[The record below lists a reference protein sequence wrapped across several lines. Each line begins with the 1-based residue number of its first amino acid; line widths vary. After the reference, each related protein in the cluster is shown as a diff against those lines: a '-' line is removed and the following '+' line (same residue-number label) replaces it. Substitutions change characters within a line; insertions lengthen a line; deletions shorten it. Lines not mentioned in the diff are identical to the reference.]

1 MENEADVD
9 KLITIYNEL
18 QELMKYHSDMN
29 NMIENQREGLD
40 QIEIASESILEI
52 CQKLEECLEGKA
64 VANSCCCSR
73 I

>member
-52 CQKLEECLEGKA
+52 CQKLEECLEGKS